1 LKNPQSLKNP
11 PPLPSLAQYRS
22 EFHIPPFGSDE
33 LAYFAGNSLG
43 LMPRTVRAMLEVE
56 LNSWQEH
63 AVEGHFRGL
72 NPWMHYHHL
81 CTPSL
86 ARITGAEED
95 EVVCTNSLTT
105 NLHLLMVSFFRPTNQ
120 RNIILMESGAFPSDQ
135 YAVETQLRFHG
146 LNPADCLV
154 ELRPAAGRRT
164 LSFEQIRD
172 AIHQYGNRIALV
184 LMPGVQYQT
193 GQVFDISEITR
204 LGHAVGAVVGFD
216 LAHAVGNI
224 NLKLHEWGP
233 DFAVWCSYKYLNS
246 GPGGPGG
253 LFVHQRHAQNPDLPR
268 FAGWW
273 GHDESSRFEMQPGFK
288 PMHGAAGWQ
297 LSNAPVLGMA
307 AHRAS
312 LEIFDRAG
320 MEHLQERAADLSAYL
335 RHRLDDI
342 QERRGRHAIELIT
355 PKEHGSFG
363 CQQSFSV
370 GQRGEEL
377 LHYLQ
382 QNGVLLDFRRPDILR
397 MAPVPLYNQAKDI
410 DLCCDLIDHWLEQHS
425 ST

>member
-1 LKNPQSLKNP
+1 
-11 PPLPSLAQYRS
+11 
-22 EFHIPPFGSDE
+22 
-33 LAYFAGNSLG
+33 
-43 LMPRTVRAMLEVE
+43 MPRTVRQKIEVE
-56 LNSWQEH
+56 LSSWQEN
-63 AVEGHFRGL
+63 AVEGHFRGQ

-81 CTPSL
+81 CSPSL
-86 ARITGAEED
+86 ARLTGALED

-105 NLHLLMVSFFRPTNQ
+105 NLHLMMVSFYRPTNS

-146 LNPADCLV
+146 LDPTQSLI
-154 ELRPAAGRRT
+154 ELTPSPGRRS
-164 LSFEQIRD
+164 LSMDQIRD

-184 LMPGVQYQT
+184 LMPGVQYQS
-193 GQVFDISEITR
+193 GQVFDLAEITR
-204 LGHAVGAVVGFD
+204 LGHEVGARVGFD

-224 NLKLHEWGP
+224 KLNLHDWGP

-253 LFVHQRHAQNPDLPR
+253 LFVHQRHAQSPELPR

-273 GHDESSRFEMQPGFK
+273 GHNESTRFQMQAGFR
-288 PMHGAAGWQ
+288 PMPGAAGWQ
-297 LSNAPVLGMA
+297 LSNAPVLSMA
-307 AHRAS
+307 AHCAS

-320 MEHLQERAADLSAYL
+320 TEYLQERAAQLSAYL
-335 RHRLDDI
+335 RHRLEDI
-342 QERRGRHAIELIT
+342 QQRRGGNAIQLIT
-355 PKEHGSFG
+355 PGEPGSFG

-377 LHYLQ
+377 LKHLQ

-397 MAPVPLYNQAKDI
+397 MAPVPLYNQPGEI
-410 DLCCDLIDHWLEQHS
+410 DRACDLIDHWLGQN
-425 ST
+425 TRA

>member
-1 LKNPQSLKNP
+1 
-11 PPLPSLAQYRS
+11 
-22 EFHIPPFGSDE
+22 
-33 LAYFAGNSLG
+33 
-43 LMPRTVRAMLEVE
+43 MPRTVRQKIEVE
-56 LNSWQEH
+56 LSSWQEN
-63 AVEGHFRGL
+63 AVEGHFRGQ

-81 CTPSL
+81 CSPSL
-86 ARITGAEED
+86 ARLTGALED

-105 NLHLLMVSFFRPTNQ
+105 NLHLMMVSFYRPTNS

-146 LNPADCLV
+146 LDPTQSLI
-154 ELRPAAGRRT
+154 ELTPSPGRRS
-164 LSFEQIRD
+164 LSMDQIRD

-184 LMPGVQYQT
+184 LMPGVQYQS
-193 GQVFDISEITR
+193 GQVFDLAEITR
-204 LGHAVGAVVGFD
+204 LGHEVGARVGFD

-224 NLKLHEWGP
+224 KLNLHDWGP

-253 LFVHQRHAQNPDLPR
+253 LFVHQRHAQSPELPR

-273 GHDESSRFEMQPGFK
+273 GHNESTRFQMQAGFR
-288 PMHGAAGWQ
+288 PMPGAAGWQ
-297 LSNAPVLGMA
+297 LSNAPVLSMA
-307 AHRAS
+307 AHCAS

-320 MEHLQERAADLSAYL
+320 TEYLQQRAAQLSAYL
-335 RHRLDDI
+335 RHRLEDI
-342 QERRGRHAIELIT
+342 QQRRGGNAIQLIT
-355 PKEHGSFG
+355 PGEPGSFG

-377 LHYLQ
+377 LKHLQ

-397 MAPVPLYNQAKDI
+397 MAPVPLYNQPGEI
-410 DLCCDLIDHWLEQHS
+410 DRACDLIDHWLGQN
-425 ST
+425 TRA

>member
-1 LKNPQSLKNP
+1 
-11 PPLPSLAQYRS
+11 
-22 EFHIPPFGSDE
+22 
-33 LAYFAGNSLG
+33 
-43 LMPRTVRAMLEVE
+43 
-56 LNSWQEH
+56 
-63 AVEGHFRGL
+63 
-72 NPWMHYHHL
+72 
-81 CTPSL
+81 
-86 ARITGAEED
+86 
-95 EVVCTNSLTT
+95 
-105 NLHLLMVSFFRPTNQ
+105 
-120 RNIILMESGAFPSDQ
+120 
-135 YAVETQLRFHG
+135 
-146 LNPADCLV
+146 LV
-154 ELRPAAGRRT
+154 ELKPAAGRRT
-164 LSFEQIRD
+164 LSTEQIRD
-172 AIHQYGNRIALV
+172 AIYQYGNRIALV

-193 GQVFDISEITR
+193 GQVFDMSEITR

-320 MEHLQERAADLSAYL
+320 MEHLQERAAALSAYL
-335 RHRLDDI
+335 RHRLEDI
-342 QERRGRHAIELIT
+342 QQRRGGHAIELIT
-355 PKEHGSFG
+355 PHEHGSYG

-370 GQRGEEL
+370 GHRGEEL
-377 LHYLQ
+377 LRYLQ
-382 QNGVLLDFRRPDILR
+382 QNGALLDFRRPDILR
-397 MAPVPLYNQAKDI
+397 MTPVPLYNQAREI
-410 DLCCDLIDHWLEQHS
+410 DLCCDLIDHWLEHYS
-425 ST
+425 CT

>member
-1 LKNPQSLKNP
+1 
-11 PPLPSLAQYRS
+11 
-22 EFHIPPFGSDE
+22 
-33 LAYFAGNSLG
+33 
-43 LMPRTVRAMLEVE
+43 MPRTVRQKIEVE
-56 LNSWQEH
+56 LSSWQEN
-63 AVEGHFRGL
+63 AVEGHFRGQ

-81 CTPSL
+81 CSPSL
-86 ARITGAEED
+86 ARLTGALED

-105 NLHLLMVSFFRPTNQ
+105 NLHLMMVSFYRPTNS

-146 LNPADCLV
+146 LDPTQSLI
-154 ELRPAAGRRT
+154 ELTPSPGRRS
-164 LSFEQIRD
+164 LSMDQIRD

-184 LMPGVQYQT
+184 LMPGVQYQS
-193 GQVFDISEITR
+193 GQVFDLAEITR
-204 LGHAVGAVVGFD
+204 LGHEVGARVGFD

-224 NLKLHEWGP
+224 KLNLHDWGP

-253 LFVHQRHAQNPDLPR
+253 LFVHQRHAQSPELPR

-273 GHDESSRFEMQPGFK
+273 GHNESTRFQMQAGFR
-288 PMHGAAGWQ
+288 PMPGAAGWQ
-297 LSNAPVLGMA
+297 LSNAPVLSMA
-307 AHRAS
+307 AHCAS

-320 MEHLQERAADLSAYL
+320 TEYLHERAAQLSAYL
-335 RHRLDDI
+335 RHRLEDI
-342 QERRGRHAIELIT
+342 QQRRGGNAIQLIT
-355 PKEHGSFG
+355 PGEPGSFG

-377 LHYLQ
+377 LKHLQ

-397 MAPVPLYNQAKDI
+397 MAPVPLYNEPGEI
-410 DLCCDLIDHWLEQHS
+410 DRACDLIDHWLGQN
-425 ST
+425 TRA